1 MDALS
6 NTLPPAAH
14 ATLTGT
20 GAGSYLDFD
29 ALGRLKGQAAKD
41 GKSAA
46 RETAQQFEALFLQ
59 MMMKSMRD
67 ASFKSDFLN
76 SQTMDTYQSMHDH
89 ELSMQLAKRGTM
101 GIASMIEKQFAQ
113 TQAQVTASDE
123 LKRRQAAGEPAVA
136 LPLAKPP
143 AGSLPL
149 RRAAD
154 AYEISRPQPSTGFE
168 LQREFSINRAR

>member
-1 MDALS
+1 MAND
-6 NTLPPAAH
+6 
-14 ATLTGT
+14 ATLAT
-20 GAGSYLDFD
+20 ASSSLDF
-29 ALGRLKGQAAKD
+29 AGLARLRGEAQK
-41 GKSAA
+41 KSNAGN
-46 RETAQQFEALFLQ
+46 REAAQQFEAMFVQ
-59 MMMKSMRD
+59 MMLKSMRD

>member
-1 MDALS
+1 MANDVA
-6 NTLPPAAH
+6 NANAVT
-14 ATLTGT
+14 
-20 GAGSYLDFD
+20 GSYLDF
-29 ALGRLKGQAAKD
+29 AGIARLRGEAQRKTETGN
-41 GKSAA
+41 
-46 RETAQQFEALFLQ
+46 REAAQQFEAMFVQ
-59 MMMKSMRD
+59 MMLKSMRD